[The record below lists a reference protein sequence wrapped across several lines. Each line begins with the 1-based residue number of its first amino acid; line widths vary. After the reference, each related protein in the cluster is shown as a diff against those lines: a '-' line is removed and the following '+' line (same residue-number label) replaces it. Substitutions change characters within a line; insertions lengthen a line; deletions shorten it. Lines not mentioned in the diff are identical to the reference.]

1 MLIDLITAD
10 FAEAQPEL
18 ITSVHNSPA
27 QVLSELEK
35 IHAFVAR
42 TLKNEL
48 MWCASMPC
56 ELPPKSRI
64 KLANFGETNL
74 GRLKGLYRAGLAER
88 YGKEMQTICAIHYNF
103 SFSEFGR
110 LVSQFRSSINEEEI
124 DLSVEF
130 DELQETCNKVE
141 LGVLLDD
148 LTSEL
153 EKIDEI
159 TSTIRVLEKRL
170 LRTDQRIAMVLTK
183 MNELSQQIP
192 LWLCYR

>member
-1 MLIDLITAD
+1 MKNLTDLVLSKNENIELKNLFSFNRGIERETLRVTEDGRLSERPPPKELGNILTHPFITAD

-64 KLANFGETNL
+64 KLL
-74 GRLKGLYRAGLAER
+74 IL
-88 YGKEMQTICAIHYNF
+88 
-103 SFSEFGR
+103 
-110 LVSQFRSSINEEEI
+110 EI
-124 DLSVEF
+124 
-130 DELQETCNKVE
+130 
-141 LGVLLDD
+141 
-148 LTSEL
+148 
-153 EKIDEI
+153 
-159 TSTIRVLEKRL
+159 
-170 LRTDQRIAMVLTK
+170 
-183 MNELSQQIP
+183 QI
-192 LWLCYR
+192 